1 MESLHQAATNVC
13 MMFRRLLGL
22 LGMAACIG
30 SWPVLSTQ
38 GFGGEEGEVVE
49 ASLNNTAMDHETVP
63 AWIAERT
70 THRRQIQ
77 SSVQEQYRALVESM
91 SPRARNGYRHLVENV
106 YLPADFDE
114 QVLTGMDNLEHR
126 WPLVDTPLEPGARES
141 TWLVHGLA
149 PRPDDP
155 TKPLQ
160 YVVTSDGRYVMNCFA
175 CHGGSVYGATYP
187 GAPNNTFALES
198 LTEGVRK
205 TKIKQRKAM
214 THMDVGSLFMPL
226 GTSNG
231 TSNAVM
237 FGVALMN
244 FRDAELNVHPNRLP
258 AAMTHHD
265 MDAPPWW
272 HFSRKEQIYI
282 DGFAEKGHKG
292 LMQFMLVRENGPKQF
307 KSWDG
312 DFREIYQFL
321 SELRPP
327 KFPLPVDSEAA
338 AAGQLVYQ
346 QHCADCHGATSRGDV
361 VGRNASND
369 YLERLVAIDD
379 VQTDRVRLDA
389 LTPEYRRAYGQS
401 WFADFGAQN
410 TIEVVN
416 GYVAPPLDGI
426 WASAPYFHNG
436 SVPTLWH
443 VLHPESRPKVWRRVA
458 MALDETRMGLVVEEL
473 DQSPSKGPKSDRRW
487 YFDTSVSGKSA
498 SGHDYPN
505 ALSESEKEQLLE
517 YLKTL

>member
-1 MESLHQAATNVC
+1 MEA
-13 MMFRRLLGL
+13 
-22 LGMAACIG
+22 
-30 SWPVLSTQ
+30 
-38 GFGGEEGEVVE
+38 E
-49 ASLNNTAMDHETVP
+49 AVP
-63 AWIAERT
+63 AWIADRT
-70 THRRQIQ
+70 SHRREIQ
-77 SSVQEQYRALVESM
+77 SSLEEQYQELAASM
-91 SPRARNGYRHLVENV
+91 SPRARNGYRHLVESV

-114 QVLTGMDNLEHR
+114 QVLAGIDAREHR
-126 WPLVDTPLEPGARES
+126 WPFVDTPLESGARQS
-141 TWLVHGLA
+141 SWLVHGLA

-160 YVVTSDGRYVMNCFA
+160 YVVTRDGRYVMNCFA

-198 LTEGVRK
+198 LTEAVRK
-205 TKIKQRKAM
+205 TKIKQRKDM
-214 THMDVGSLFMPL
+214 KHMDVGSLFMPL

-272 HFSRKEQIYI
+272 HFSRKQQIYI

-292 LMQFMLVRENGPKQF
+292 LMQFMLVRENGPEKF
-307 KSWDG
+307 KSWDS
-312 DFREIYQFL
+312 DFREIYAYL

-327 KFPLPVDSEAA
+327 KFPLAVDSVK
-338 AAGQLVYQ
+338 AAGGKVVYH
-346 QHCADCHGATSRGDV
+346 QHCAECHGAYSGSDAK
-361 VGRNASND
+361 GRYDSSD
-369 YLERLVAIDD
+369 YPERLVAIDD

-401 WFADFGAQN
+401 WFADFGGQN

-473 DQSPSKGPKSDRRW
+473 DQAPSTGPKSDRRW
-487 YFDTSVSGKSA
+487 YFDTSITGKSA

-505 ALSESEKEQLLE
+505 ALNELEKEQLLE